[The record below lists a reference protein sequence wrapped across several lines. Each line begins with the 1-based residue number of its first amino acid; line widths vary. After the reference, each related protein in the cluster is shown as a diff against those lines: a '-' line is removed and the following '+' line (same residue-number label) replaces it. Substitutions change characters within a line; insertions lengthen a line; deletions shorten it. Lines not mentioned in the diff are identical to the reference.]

1 VRWHAVRFIPMAH
14 APSEVLRPH
23 ARPWTSTRPRT
34 GSSFHRRHPWLVVA
48 AILVALAFVA
58 SIAVERPL
66 RNELERRLNASLTG
80 YTATIGRVD
89 LRFLGL
95 GFDLHDVTVVQ
106 NSLPRPPVLYIPTWS
121 TSIQWRALLSAA
133 LVADMSFKRP
143 QVFVT
148 LEQAQSE
155 AADPTPTTEH
165 GWQEAVE
172 SIYPLKINL
181 LKIEDGELFYWD
193 KANPTPIHLKS
204 YSLRAEN
211 IRNVR
216 SIAGRYPSPLTLN
229 ATLADGAHFRFDGR
243 ADFLAEPHATLR
255 GTMALRDLLLKTLAP
270 AARPWD
276 VTMNGGRLAA
286 EGRVEYGPKQTT
298 LALERVTLDGAR
310 IDYIQRSAES
320 ERQLEKATKA
330 ATTSEVQPATRVDV
344 DTALIR
350 NGTFA
355 IVNREGDPAYR
366 LFVADTNARVDHF
379 SNQRS
384 ERRGRAGLTGK
395 FMGSAPL
402 TIDADFAPAS
412 TQADFRLN
420 TRLED
425 VSLPEMNDFLRSRAG
440 IDVTKGRLSVYSEMR
455 VRNGRV
461 DGYVKPLFADMDV
474 YDVEQDSGKNIFQ
487 QLKEALVGAGSVVLE
502 NRTRSEVAT
511 VASLSGPVENPNAS
525 TLDVVLGLLRNAF
538 IKAILPGLEPHRR

>member
-1 VRWHAVRFIPMAH
+1 MAH

-23 ARPWTSTRPRT
+23 TRPWTTTGPRA
-34 GSSFHRRHPWLVVA
+34 GSSFHRRHPWLLAA
-48 AILVALAFVA
+48 AILVALMMIA
-58 SIAVERPL
+58 SVAVERPL
-66 RNELERRLNASLTG
+66 RNELERRLNASLKG

-89 LRFLGL
+89 LRFFGL
-95 GFDLHDVTVVQ
+95 GFDLHDVTMVQ

-133 LVADMSFKRP
+133 LVADMTFKRP
-143 QVFVT
+143 QVYVT

-155 AADPTPTTEH
+155 AADPTPPSKH

-172 SIYPLKINL
+172 SIYPLKINQ
-181 LKIEDGELFYWD
+181 LKIQDGALFYWD
-193 KANPTPIHLKS
+193 KANPTPVHLKS

-255 GTMALRDLLLKTLAP
+255 GTMALRDLLLKSLAP

-276 VTMNGGRLAA
+276 VRLNGGRLAA
-286 EGRVEYGPKQTT
+286 EGSVEYGAKQTT
-298 LALERVTLDGAR
+298 LALARVTLDGAR
-310 IDYIQRSAES
+310 IDYVQRSPES

-330 ATTSEVQPATRVDV
+330 ATTSEAKPATRVDV
-344 DTALIR
+344 DTAIVR
-350 NGTFA
+350 DGTFA
-355 IVNREGDPAYR
+355 IVNQQDDPAYR
-366 LFVADTNARVDHF
+366 LFVADMAARVEHF

-384 ERRGRAGLTGK
+384 ERRGRAHLSGK

-402 TIDADFAPAS
+402 QIDTDFAPAA
-412 TQADFRLN
+412 TQADFRIV
-420 TRLED
+420 TKLED
-425 VSLPEMNDFLRSRAG
+425 VPLPQMNDFLRAKAG
-440 IDVTKGRLSVYSEMR
+440 IDVTKGRLSFYSEMR

-474 YDVEQDSGKNIFQ
+474 YDVEQDKGKNVFQ
-487 QLKEALVGAGSVVLE
+487 QLKEALVGAGSTVLE
-502 NRTRSEVAT
+502 NRTRDEVAT

>member
-1 VRWHAVRFIPMAH
+1 MPH

-23 ARPWTSTRPRT
+23 HRPWTTTGPRA
-34 GSSFHRRHPWLVVA
+34 GSSFHRRHPWLLAA
-48 AILVALAFVA
+48 AILVALLMIA
-58 SIAVERPL
+58 SVAVERPL
-66 RNELERRLNASLTG
+66 RNELERRLNASLKG

-106 NSLPRPPVLYIPTWS
+106 NSLPRPPVLYIPQWS

-133 LVADMSFKRP
+133 LVADMAFTRP
-143 QVFVT
+143 QVYVT
-148 LEQAQSE
+148 LDQAKSE
-155 AADPTPTTEH
+155 AADPTPTSEH

-181 LKIEDGELFYWD
+181 LKIENGELFYWD
-193 KANPTPIHLKS
+193 KANATPLHLES

-216 SIAGRYPSPLTLN
+216 STAGRYPSPLTLN
-229 ATLADGAHFRFDGR
+229 ATLEDGAHLRFDGR

-255 GTMALRDLLLKTLAP
+255 GTMALRDLLLKSLAP

-276 VTMNGGRLAA
+276 VNLHGGRLAA
-286 EGRVEYGPKQTT
+286 DGHVEYGPKQTT
-298 LALERVTLDGAR
+298 LALDRVTLDDAR
-310 IDYIQRSAES
+310 IDYVQRSAES
-320 ERQLEKATKA
+320 ERQLQQATKA
-330 ATTSEVQPATRVDV
+330 ATTSEAQPTTRVDV
-344 DTALIR
+344 DTAIVR

-355 IVNREGDPAYR
+355 IVNRQDDPPYR
-366 LFVADTNARVDHF
+366 LFVGDTDARVEHF

-384 ERRGRAGLTGK
+384 ERRGRANLTGK

-402 TIDADFAPAS
+402 VIDADFAPAA
-412 TQADFRLN
+412 TQADFRIDA
-420 TRLED
+420 RVED
-425 VSLPEMNDFLRSRAG
+425 VPLPEMNDFLRAKAG

-474 YDVEQDSGKNIFQ
+474 YDAEQDSGKNLFQ
-487 QLKEALVGAGSVVLE
+487 QLKEALVGAGSTVLE
-502 NRTRSEVAT
+502 NRPRDEVAT

-525 TLDVVLGLLRNAF
+525 TLDVILGLLRNAF
-538 IKAILPGLEPHRR
+538 VKAILPGLEPHRR